1 VTLLKPPDHTWHLP
15 AVLFEPLH
23 PDGRTL
29 KTRRNPRPGWT
40 LPTLTP
46 VGDWSPGA
54 WVTAKSSG
62 PLSVPGNGVLV
73 MGADTLLNWAQF
85 GTVLAEVEVDGDE
98 SATDGNRIVVRRAR
112 PMRLVPGW
120 TDETILSWGFECIDR
135 AIRVHLATALESAGL
150 PRLSNSLKGIEQIS
164 DPLAARTAIGALE
177 RLRDRDD
184 IGPGSSLWRVVDA
197 AMDAATHLA
206 APEIASLDDED
217 FGDHDDDDDD
227 DDDDEE
233 DQAGLVDEEDDEAGP
248 GVPHY
253 TETAAWWEAQRISAE
268 ERAAKYA
275 AKASRWTCYCAA
287 ECVAMGAASRSKE
300 GNHLELAGAGQDAEY
315 RLQAERLAEVIGV

>member
-1 VTLLKPPDHTWHLP
+1 
-15 AVLFEPLH
+15 
-23 PDGRTL
+23 
-29 KTRRNPRPGWT
+29 
-40 LPTLTP
+40 
-46 VGDWSPGA
+46 
-54 WVTAKSSG
+54 
-62 PLSVPGNGVLV
+62 

-150 PRLSNSLKGIEQIS
+150 PGLSNSLKGLEQIS
-164 DPLAARTAIGALE
+164 DPLAARTAISVLE

-184 IGPGSSLWRVVDA
+184 IEPGSSLWRVVDGA
-197 AMDAATHLA
+197 VDAATHLA
-206 APEIASLDDED
+206 APDIASLEDEYL
-217 FGDHDDDDDD
+217 GDHDGD
-227 DDDDEE
+227 DDDDEQ
-233 DQAGLVDEEDDEAGP
+233 DQAEPVDEEDDEDGP
-248 GVPHY
+248 GAPHY

-287 ECVAMGAASRSKE
+287 ECVAMGAASRSE
-300 GNHLELAGAGQDAEY
+300 DGNHFELAGAGQDAEY
-315 RLQAERLAEVIGV
+315 RLQAERFAEVIGV